1 MLLIERRKFTLI
13 HRNHSEFDSTAHF
26 DCDPKLHALHC
37 LKCLCSLY
45 LPLLSPTV
53 FNNML
58 YCELFAVH
66 GYRLGCVVF
75 WFTSGRFTISSGIMH
90 SARWNGKMK
99 PLHFLNDTI
108 STAAAS
114 KEKKKILMSDRIT
127 DECRVQM
134 MIKMAKKEREDD
146 RGWMEGTLKWWE
158 VSYEPVL
165 WEIDGWCACV
175 GGVVLGELIVCEVVL
190 SRTDGASGQMSE

>member
-90 SARWNGKMK
+90 SARWNGEMK
-99 PLHFLNDTI
+99 LLHFLNDTI

-114 KEKKKILMSDRIT
+114 KEKKNLNERQDNW
-127 DECRVQM
+127 RVSCADDDKNGQ
-134 MIKMAKKEREDD
+134 KRE
-146 RGWMEGTLKWWE
+146 RGWQRMDGGNAK
-158 VSYEPVL
+158 VMRGVL
-165 WEIDGWCACV
+165 WASALGDRWMVCLCRWSCPWWADCVWGGAQQDRWC
-175 GGVVLGELIVCEVVL
+175 
-190 SRTDGASGQMSE
+190 